1 MRVEQA
7 IYGEVRGGHALRLA
21 SDRSRVPAELASRLD
36 LPDTAPPGVEW
47 SPFVSGFPHGDRYV
61 LARTFADPTASRA
74 GMVLSHAVIAPLEE
88 VTTTAD
94 LRPVIALLI
103 AAPELP
109 DALQACDVPTSTPT
123 APTATDL
130 IPAAEALTT
139 RGTGPVVRVGVQGF
153 EGLAVALWF
162 HLWPELRARFAFRLS
177 FGPHDVVDMPQPSL
191 VCTPTALAARWTGHR
206 IIGTSGS
213 PPVTGAVA
221 ILSGSTEG
229 EPILAFAREIGAR
242 LDRFTDLPLLERAF
256 ELGSSLS
263 PSFDDCVAV
272 LRLVE
277 HLSPDPTMG
286 AASKAKMIGRLAS
299 RLDGAAVAGISLL
312 RNLSTTGLPAA
323 STLWTGLESWAGANK
338 FPQADDRAMLSAI
351 DDALSATTAVEPWRR
366 AVLAGVV
373 AAASSTSSG
382 FAAAF
387 WRWAETRPATLKTLA
402 DHFWQDGGLE
412 ARLSDAVPR
421 KISYDAGKAVTGIAL
436 MKGWLRLHGAAAGA
450 SLLPSEAV
458 RLQLSVDANPDNLDG
473 LRAALRSAT
482 PAQALTIALETAEPR
497 ILHIAAEEVARK
509 PQLLKDV
516 DFSTLPAQR
525 LWAQALAANAEA
537 WRGPADPQRSFI
549 SVVEKHLD
557 GGTIDPELI
566 TALAK
571 SPLADLS
578 GYARRAEAWQR
589 FAGPTRTNIL
599 KATAGGWLDRAS
611 TGDVAHAPDP
621 QLEAAILA
629 DDRLDSTLSALA
641 PTGVGTVAQIVSALP
656 GIDEHRFLRWL
667 AIWAAARRSL
677 PSGDAEVLGRL
688 ILDRRWRRTVDELV
702 RLACMGRD
710 DVKPALRVCHD
721 MIGIFMRW
729 TLGLSAVS
737 YEEKWTI
744 LEDLAADLYPNGPDH
759 NEIWGRA
766 GGRAADLQTS
776 GSGRSR
782 WRDAIGQMRRGRGP
796 RSAQLLDVMRQDFPR
811 NDQVR
816 YLARDPDLGKGYR

>member
-7 IYGEVRGGHALRLA
+7 IYGEVRGGHALRLV

-36 LPDTAPPGVEW
+36 LPDTAPPGVKW

-74 GMVLSHAVIAPLEE
+74 GMVLSHAVIAPLREM
-88 VTTTAD
+88 TTTTD
-94 LRPVIALLI
+94 LRPLIALLI
-103 AAPELP
+103 AAPKPP
-109 DALQACDVPTSTPT
+109 DALEGCNVPTSTLA

-130 IPAAEALTT
+130 KPAAEALTT

-153 EGLAVALWF
+153 EDLAVALWF

-191 VCTPTALAARWTGHR
+191 ICTPTALAARWTGHR

-213 PPVTGAVA
+213 APVSRSTA
-221 ILSGSTEG
+221 ILSGGAEA
-229 EPILAFAREIGAR
+229 EPILAFAHEIGAR

-256 ELGSSLS
+256 ELGSSSS

-277 HLSPDPTMG
+277 RLSPDPTMG
-286 AASKAKMIGRLAS
+286 TAGKAKLVERLAS
-299 RLDGAAVAGISLL
+299 RLQGAAVADTLLL

-323 STLWTGLESWAGANK
+323 STLWTGLESWAVANK
-338 FPQADDRAMLSAI
+338 FLQAEDPVMLSAI

-373 AAASSTSSG
+373 AAARSTSFG
-382 FAAAF
+382 FSAAF
-387 WRWAETRPATLKTLA
+387 WRWAETRPATLKALV
-402 DHFWQDGGLE
+402 DHLPQDGGLE

-421 KISYDAGKAVTGIAL
+421 KISYDAGKAVKGIAL
-436 MKGWLRLHGAAAGA
+436 MKGWLRLHGSAAGA
-450 SLLPSEAV
+450 SLSPSEAV
-458 RLQLSVDANPDNLDG
+458 RQQLSVDADPGNLDG
-473 LRAALRSAT
+473 LRAALRPAT
-482 PAQALTIALETAEPR
+482 PAQSLAIALETADPR

-516 DFSTLPAQR
+516 DFRTLPAQQ

-537 WRGPADPQRSFI
+537 WRGPTNPQRSFI

-557 GGTIDPELI
+557 GGTVDPELI

-578 GYARRAEAWQR
+578 GYARRAEVWPRLAD
-589 FAGPTRTNIL
+589 PTRTNLL

-629 DDRLDSTLSALA
+629 GDRLDSTLRTLV
-641 PTGVGTVAQIVSALP
+641 PTGVGTSVRIVSALP
-656 GIDEHRFLRWL
+656 RIDEHRFLRWL
-667 AIWAAARRSL
+667 QTWATARLSL
-677 PSGDAEVLGRL
+677 PSGDAEMLGRL
-688 ILDRRWRRTVDELV
+688 ILDRCWRRAVDELV
-702 RLACMGRD
+702 HLARMGRD
-710 DVKPALRVCHD
+710 DVKPVLRVCHD
-721 MIGIFMRW
+721 MISTFTRW

-737 YEEKWTI
+737 YEEKWTV
-744 LEDLAADLYPNGPDH
+744 LEDLAADLYPNGPDY

-766 GGRAADLQTS
+766 GGRDADLQS
-776 GSGRSR
+776 FGSGRSR
-782 WRDAIGQMRRGRGP
+782 WRDAIGQMRRGGGP
-796 RSAQLLDVMRQDFPR
+796 RPAQLLDEMRRDFPHS
-811 NDQVR
+811 DQVR
-816 YLARDPDLGKGYR
+816 YLASDPDLGKGYR

>member
-1 MRVEQA
+1 MRVDLA
-7 IYGEVRGGHALRLA
+7 LYGEVRGGHALRQA
-21 SDRSRVPAELASRLD
+21 SDGGRVSAKLASRLD
-36 LPDTAPPGVEW
+36 LPDTVPPGVEW
-47 SPFVSGFPHGDRYV
+47 PPFFSGFPHRDRYV

-74 GMVLSHAVIAPLEE
+74 GMVLSHAVIAPLGE

-94 LRPVIALLI
+94 LRPLIKLLI
-103 AAPELP
+103 AAPEP
-109 DALQACDVPTSTPT
+109 SDALQACDVPTSTLA
-123 APTATDL
+123 APMATDL
-130 IPAAEALTT
+130 IPAAEALTS
-139 RGTGPVVRVGVQGF
+139 RGTGSVVRVGVQGF
-153 EGLAVALWF
+153 ENLVVALWF

-206 IIGTSGS
+206 IIGISGS
-213 PPVTGAVA
+213 APVSRSAA
-221 ILSGSTEG
+221 ILSGSAEAK
-229 EPILAFAREIGAR
+229 PILAFAREIGAR

-256 ELGSSLS
+256 ELSSSSS

-277 HLSPDPTMG
+277 PLSPDPTMG
-286 AASKAKMIGRLAS
+286 TAGKAELIERLAS
-299 RLDGAAVAGISLL
+299 RLHGAAVRDILLL
-312 RNLSTTGLPAA
+312 RNLSTTGLPTA
-323 STLWTGLESWAGANK
+323 SSLWTGLESWTGANK
-338 FPQADDRAMLSAI
+338 FPQSDDPAMLSAI

-373 AAASSTSSG
+373 AAMRSTSSG
-382 FAAAF
+382 FSAAF
-387 WRWAETRPATLKTLA
+387 WRWAEIRPATLKTLA
-402 DHFWQDGGLE
+402 DHLPQDGGLE

-421 KISYDAGKAVTGIAL
+421 KINRDAGKAVTDIAL

-450 SLLPSEAV
+450 SLSPSEAV
-458 RLQLSVDANPDNLDG
+458 RQQLSVDTDPGSLDG
-473 LRAALRSAT
+473 LRAALQSAT
-482 PAQALTIALETAEPR
+482 PAQSLAIALETAEPR

-516 DFSTLPAQR
+516 DFSTLPAQQ
-525 LWAQALAANAEA
+525 LWAKALAANTEA

-557 GGTIDPELI
+557 GNTVDPELI

-578 GYARRAEAWQR
+578 DYARRAEVWPRLAD
-589 FAGPTRTNIL
+589 PTRTNLL
-599 KATAGGWLDRAS
+599 KATAGGWLDHAS
-611 TGDVAHAPDP
+611 TGDIAHALDP
-621 QLEAAILA
+621 QLEAAILEG
-629 DDRLDSTLSALA
+629 DRLDSTLRALA
-641 PTGVGTVAQIVSALP
+641 PTSFGTVTRIVSALP
-656 GIDEHRFLRWL
+656 GIDEHRFLGWL
-667 AIWAAARRSL
+667 AIWAAARGSL

-702 RLACMGRD
+702 RLANMGRD
-710 DVKPALRVCHD
+710 DVKPTLRVCHD
-721 MIGIFMRW
+721 MIGIFTRW

-737 YEEKWTI
+737 SHEKWTV

-766 GGRAADLQTS
+766 GGRDADLRS
-776 GSGRSR
+776 FGSGRSR

-796 RSAQLLDVMRQDFPR
+796 RPAQLLDEMRQDFPQ

-816 YLARDPDLGKGYR
+816 YLASDPDLRNDYR